1 MKKVIII
8 TGPTAVGKTKLS
20 IEVAKNFQMPLINGD
35 AYQIYK
41 HLDILTAKP
50 TKEEMEN
57 VHHYLMDELDPKTNF
72 SIYDYQKLVRNLIEK
87 IELPIIVGGSGLYI
101 DSVIY
106 DYRFSENNEYKFN
119 DEGLTNEEIHD
130 ILTELDPENAKK
142 IHPNN
147 RKRVMRAIELAKTQN
162 SEERNQNH
170 NLIYD
175 PLIICLSLEREV
187 LYNRINQRVLKM
199 IENGLIE
206 EVQQDR
212 DKIGFQ
218 ASKAIGF
225 NDVCNYLDGIIS
237 KEEMI
242 DNIQKA
248 SRHYAKRQLT
258 WYRNHPNTLIV
269 NVNLDN
275 YDETIKNTI
284 HKINEFLRKDT
295 IN

>member
-130 ILTELDPENAKK
+130 ILTELDPESAKK

-147 RKRVMRAIELAKTQN
+147 RKRVIRAIELAKTQN

-212 DKIGFQ
+212 DKIGLQ

-237 KEEMI
+237 KEDMI

-248 SRHYAKRQLT
+248 SRHYAKRQLK
-258 WYRNHPNTLIV
+258 WYHP
-269 NVNLDN
+269 
-275 YDETIKNTI
+275 
-284 HKINEFLRKDT
+284 
-295 IN
+295 

>member
-57 VHHYLMDELDPKTNF
+57 VHHYLMDELDPKTSF

-147 RKRVMRAIELAKTQN
+147 RKRVIRAIELAKTQN

-237 KEEMI
+237 KEDMI

-275 YDETIKNTI
+275 YSN
-284 HKINEFLRKDT
+284 INEKLIIQLLSDK
-295 IN
+295 I

>member
-57 VHHYLMDELDPKTNF
+57 VHHYLMDELDPKTSF

-119 DEGLTNEEIHD
+119 DEGLTNEEIHN
-130 ILTELDPENAKK
+130 IITELDPENAKK

-147 RKRVMRAIELAKTQN
+147 RKRVIRAIELAKTQN

-237 KEEMI
+237 KDEMI

-269 NVNLDN
+269 DVNLDN

>member
-57 VHHYLMDELDPKTNF
+57 VHHYLMDELDPKTSF

-87 IELPIIVGGSGLYI
+87 IELPIRVGGSGLYI

-119 DEGLTNEEIHD
+119 DEGLTNEEIHN
-130 ILTELDPENAKK
+130 IITELDPENAKK

-147 RKRVMRAIELAKTQN
+147 RKRVIRAIELAKTQN

-237 KEEMI
+237 KDEMI

-269 NVNLDN
+269 DVNLDN

>member
-20 IEVAKNFQMPLINGD
+20 IEVAKYFNMPLINGD

-41 HLDILTAKP
+41 HLSILTAKP
-50 TKEEMEN
+50 TIFEMEN
-57 VHHYLMDELDPKTNF
+57 VHHYLMDELDPMNSF

-87 IELPIIVGGSGLYI
+87 IDLPIIVGGSGLYI

-106 DYRFSENNEYKFN
+106 DYRFSDNNSYKFN
-119 DEGLTNEEIHD
+119 DEGLSNEELHK
-130 ILTELDPENAKK
+130 ILTKLDEENAAK

-147 RKRVMRAIELAKTQN
+147 RKRVIRAIELAKTQN
-162 SEERNQNH
+162 SAERSQNH
-170 NLIYD
+170 NLVYE
-175 PLIICLSLEREV
+175 PLIICLSLERDV
-187 LYNRINQRVLKM
+187 LYERINKRVLEM
-199 IENGLIE
+199 INNGLIE
-206 EVQQDR
+206 EVQNDR
-212 DKIGFQ
+212 NKIGFQ

-225 NDVCNYLDGIIS
+225 NDVCNYLDGVIS

-258 WYRNHPNTLIV
+258 WYRNHPNTLMID
-269 NVNLDN
+269 VNLDN
-275 YDETIKNTI
+275 YEETIKNAI
-284 HKINEFLRKDT
+284 NKINEFLK
-295 IN
+295 

>member
-20 IEVAKNFQMPLINGD
+20 IEVAKYFNMPLINGD

-41 HLDILTAKP
+41 HLSILTAKP
-50 TKEEMEN
+50 TILEMEN
-57 VHHYLMDELDPKTNF
+57 VYHYLMDELDPMNSF
-72 SIYDYQKLVRNLIEK
+72 SIYDYQKLVRDLIEK
-87 IELPIIVGGSGLYI
+87 IDLPIIVGGSGLYI

-106 DYRFSENNEYKFN
+106 DYRFSDNNSYKFN
-119 DEGLTNEEIHD
+119 DEGLSNEELHE
-130 ILTELDPENAKK
+130 ILTKLDEENAAK

-147 RKRVMRAIELAKTQN
+147 RKRVIRAIELAKTQN
-162 SEERNQNH
+162 SAERSQNH
-170 NLIYD
+170 NLVYE

-187 LYNRINQRVLKM
+187 LYERINKRVLEM
-199 IENGLIE
+199 INNGLIE
-206 EVQQDR
+206 EVQNDR
-212 DKIGFQ
+212 NKIGFQ

-242 DNIQKA
+242 NNIQKA

-258 WYRNHPNTLIV
+258 WYRNHPNTLMID
-269 NVNLDN
+269 VNLDN
-275 YDETIKNTI
+275 YEETIKNAI
-284 HKINEFLRKDT
+284 NKINEFLK
-295 IN
+295 

>member
-20 IEVAKNFQMPLINGD
+20 IEVAKYFNMPLINGD

-41 HLDILTAKP
+41 HLSILTAKP
-50 TKEEMEN
+50 TIFEMEN
-57 VHHYLMDELDPKTNF
+57 VHHYLMDELDPMNSF

-87 IELPIIVGGSGLYI
+87 IDLPIIVGGSGLYI

-106 DYRFSENNEYKFN
+106 DYRFSDNNSYKFN
-119 DEGLTNEEIHD
+119 DEGLSNEELHE
-130 ILTELDPENAKK
+130 ILTKLDEENAAK

-147 RKRVMRAIELAKTQN
+147 RKRVIRAIELAKTQN
-162 SEERNQNH
+162 NAERSQNH
-170 NLIYD
+170 NLVYE
-175 PLIICLSLEREV
+175 PLIICLSLERDV
-187 LYNRINQRVLKM
+187 LYERINKRVLEM
-199 IENGLIE
+199 INNGLIE
-206 EVQQDR
+206 EVQNDR
-212 DKIGFQ
+212 NKIGFQ

-225 NDVCNYLDGIIS
+225 NDVCNYLDGVIS

-258 WYRNHPNTLIV
+258 WYRNHPNTLMID
-269 NVNLDN
+269 VNLDN
-275 YDETIKNTI
+275 YEETIKNAI
-284 HKINEFLRKDT
+284 NKINEFLK
-295 IN
+295 

>member
-57 VHHYLMDELDPKTNF
+57 VHHYLMDELDPKTSF

-147 RKRVMRAIELAKTQN
+147 RKRVIRAIELTKTQN

-269 NVNLDN
+269 DVNLDN
-275 YDETIKNTI
+275 YEETIKNTI

>member
-20 IEVAKNFQMPLINGD
+20 IEVAKYFQMPLINGD
-35 AYQIYK
+35 AYQIYQ

-50 TKEEMEN
+50 TTLEMEN
-57 VHHYLMDELDPKTNF
+57 VHHYLMDELNPKTNF
-72 SIYDYQKLVRNLIEK
+72 SIYDYQKLVRDLIDK
-87 IELPIIVGGSGLYI
+87 IEIPIIVGGSGLYI

-106 DYRFSENNEYKFN
+106 DYRFSDNNDYKFD
-119 DEGLTNEEIHD
+119 DEGFTNEELHK
-130 ILTELDPENAKK
+130 ILTSLDSNNASK

-147 RKRVMRAIELAKTQN
+147 RKRVIRAIELAKTQN
-162 SEERNQNH
+162 SEERNLNH
-170 NLIYD
+170 NLVYE
-175 PLIICLSLEREV
+175 PLIICLSLEREI
-187 LYNRINQRVLKM
+187 LYERINKRVLEM
-199 IENGLIE
+199 IENGLIA
-206 EVQQDR
+206 EVKNDR

-225 NDVCNYLDGIIS
+225 NDVCNYIDGLIT

-258 WYRNHPNTLIV
+258 WYRNHPNTLIIEV
-269 NVNLDN
+269 DLNN
-275 YDETIKNTI
+275 YEETIKRTI
-284 HKINEFLRKDT
+284 QNINEFLTKDT
-295 IN
+295 TM

>member
-20 IEVAKNFQMPLINGD
+20 IEVAKYFNMPLINGD

-41 HLDILTAKP
+41 HLSILTAKP
-50 TKEEMEN
+50 TIFEMEN
-57 VHHYLMDELDPKTNF
+57 VHHYLMDELDPMNSF

-87 IELPIIVGGSGLYI
+87 IDLPIIVGGSGLYI

-106 DYRFSENNEYKFN
+106 DYRFSDNNSYKFN
-119 DEGLTNEEIHD
+119 DEGLSNEELHE
-130 ILTELDPENAKK
+130 ILTKLDEENAAK

-147 RKRVMRAIELAKTQN
+147 RKRVIRAIELAKTQN
-162 SEERNQNH
+162 SAERSQNH
-170 NLIYD
+170 NLVYE
-175 PLIICLSLEREV
+175 PLIICLSLERDV
-187 LYNRINQRVLKM
+187 LYERINKRVLEM
-199 IENGLIE
+199 INNGLIE
-206 EVQQDR
+206 EVQNDR
-212 DKIGFQ
+212 NKIGFQ

-225 NDVCNYLDGIIS
+225 NDVCNYLDGVIS

-258 WYRNHPNTLIV
+258 WYRNHPNTLMID
-269 NVNLDN
+269 VNLDN
-275 YDETIKNTI
+275 YEETIKNAI
-284 HKINEFLRKDT
+284 NKINEFLK
-295 IN
+295 

>member
-20 IEVAKNFQMPLINGD
+20 IEVAKYFQMPLINGD
-35 AYQIYK
+35 AYQIYQ

-50 TKEEMEN
+50 TALEMEN

-72 SIYDYQKLVRNLIEK
+72 SIYDYQKLVRDLIDK
-87 IELPIIVGGSGLYI
+87 IEIPIIVGGSGLYI

-106 DYRFSENNEYKFN
+106 DYRFSDNNDYKFD
-119 DEGLTNEEIHD
+119 DEGFTNEELHK
-130 ILTELDPENAKK
+130 ILTNLDSNNASK

-147 RKRVMRAIELAKTQN
+147 RKRVIRAIELAKTQN
-162 SEERNQNH
+162 SEERNLNH
-170 NLIYD
+170 NLVYE
-175 PLIICLSLEREV
+175 PLIICLSLEREI
-187 LYNRINQRVLKM
+187 LYERINKRVLEM
-199 IENGLIE
+199 IENGLIT
-206 EVQQDR
+206 EVKNDR

-225 NDVCNYLDGIIS
+225 NDVCNYIDGLIT

-258 WYRNHPNTLIV
+258 WYRNHPNTLIIEV
-269 NVNLDN
+269 DLNN
-275 YDETIKNTI
+275 YEETIKRTI
-284 HKINEFLRKDT
+284 QNINEFLTKDT
-295 IN
+295 TM

>member
-20 IEVAKNFQMPLINGD
+20 IEVAKYFNMPLINGD

-41 HLDILTAKP
+41 HLSILTAKP
-50 TKEEMEN
+50 TISEMEN
-57 VHHYLMDELDPKTNF
+57 VHHYLMDELDPMNSF

-87 IELPIIVGGSGLYI
+87 IDLPIIVGGSGLYI

-106 DYRFSENNEYKFN
+106 DYRFSDNNSYKFN
-119 DEGLTNEEIHD
+119 DEGLSNEELHK
-130 ILTELDPENAKK
+130 ILTKLDEENAAK

-147 RKRVMRAIELAKTQN
+147 RKRVIRAIELAKTQN
-162 SEERNQNH
+162 SAERSQNH
-170 NLIYD
+170 NLVYE
-175 PLIICLSLEREV
+175 PLIICLSLERDV
-187 LYNRINQRVLKM
+187 LYERINKRVLEM
-199 IENGLIE
+199 INNGLIE
-206 EVQQDR
+206 EVQNDR
-212 DKIGFQ
+212 NKIGFQ

-225 NDVCNYLDGIIS
+225 NDVCNYLDGVIS

-258 WYRNHPNTLIV
+258 WYRNHPNTLMID
-269 NVNLDN
+269 VNLDN
-275 YDETIKNTI
+275 YEETIKNAI
-284 HKINEFLRKDT
+284 NKINEFLK
-295 IN
+295 

>member
-130 ILTELDPENAKK
+130 ILTELDPESAKK

-147 RKRVMRAIELAKTQN
+147 RKRVIRAIELAKTQN

-237 KEEMI
+237 KEDMI

-269 NVNLDN
+269 NVNLLSSS
-275 YDETIKNTI
+275 E
-284 HKINEFLRKDT
+284 
-295 IN
+295 

>member
-57 VHHYLMDELDPKTNF
+57 VHHYLMDELDPKTSF

-147 RKRVMRAIELAKTQN
+147 RKRVIRAIELTKTQN

-269 NVNLDN
+269 DVNLDN

-295 IN
+295 NN